1 MVKETVDER
10 ELGNV
15 LLNPNS
21 KSQQEAH
28 LAAVQNIAAQLFGF
42 PTPQSP
48 HLRTFVNEPEEQ
60 QKIFTNYG
68 NELAPDIVVLEWP
81 EKIPVIVAEVITA
94 DMLREDL
101 AKDVWAVE
109 ARLDGVRFYLYVPAG
124 HAAEAKKLLKRNK
137 IKGVGLRTW
146 RNNAGMQTI
155 DVGPV
160 R

>member
-21 KSQQEAH
+21 KTQREAH
-28 LAAVQNIAAQLFGF
+28 VAAVQNIADQLFGF

-48 HLRTFVNEPEEQ
+48 HFRTFVNEPEVQ

-81 EKIPVIVAEVITA
+81 EKIPVIVAEVVTA
-94 DMLREDL
+94 DMLRDDL
-101 AKDVWAVE
+101 AANVWSVE

-124 HAAEAKKLLKRNK
+124 HAAEAKKLLKRHK
-137 IKGVGLRTW
+137 IGDVGLRTW
-146 RNNAGMQTI
+146 RNNTGMQTI
-155 DVGPV
+155 DVGSV